1 MNRDRRFDVPNSYQD
16 GGSANQSCRGSGSG
30 ESEIAGVT
38 QSVTGEAAGIVV
50 TTLAPMRGTYSRP
63 RTRGSS

>member
-1 MNRDRRFDVPNSYQD
+1 MFQTLIKT
-16 GGSANQSCRGSGSG
+16 GGVRIRVVGGSGSG

-38 QSVTGEAAGIVV
+38 QRVTGEAAGMVV